1 LKSENAE
8 MYLVMP
14 KRYNRNGEMQKVIIT
29 NQMPLSKME

>member
-1 LKSENAE
+1 
-8 MYLVMP
+8 MP